1 MKKYPKVSL
10 LVLNWNG
17 LKYTIN
23 CIKSLLQTDYPNFE
37 IIVVDNCSDNDEGN
51 ILKKEF
57 KGKITVIKNKVNL
70 GYTGGMNV
78 GYKHS
83 SGEYIMFVNNDMEF
97 EKDWLRPLIVVFI
110 NNPTIGGC
118 QPKLKHLIDRQSFD
132 YAVAAGGFIDI
143 FGYPFARGRIFT
155 HVEKDRGQ
163 YNSIIKIAWCG
174 IFLVKREVLEKT
186 GLFDPIFF
194 NYGEDMDLCYRIY
207 GQGYSIVNVP
217 KSVGYHYGGGA
228 LKKNLAQKMFFHHR
242 NNLIFIFKNFEI
254 KTIILIMFPRF
265 ALDFL
270 SIFYYLYNGSTESS
284 LAVIRAYISFFLLSR
299 KILVSRRVSQSKIVK
314 EKIRLMPKYKGSVIW
329 DYFIR
334 RKKTF
339 KEIMKEDL
347 LLKIAIRNN

>member
-10 LVLNWNG
+10 LILNWNG

-37 IIVVDNCSDNDEGN
+37 IIVVDNCSEIDEAG

-57 KGKITVIKNKVNL
+57 KGKITVVKNKINS

-78 GYKHS
+78 GYAHT

-97 EKDWLRPLIVVFI
+97 EKDWLKPLVMVFI

-155 HVEKDRGQ
+155 HVEIDTGQ
-163 YNSIIKIAWCG
+163 YDQIIKISWCG
-174 IFLVKREVLEKT
+174 IFLVRRKVLEKT

-194 NYGEDMDLCYRIY
+194 NYGEDMDLCFRIY

-217 KSVGYHYGGGA
+217 RSVGYHYGGGA
-228 LKKNLAQKMFFHHR
+228 LRKNLAQKMFFHHR

-254 KTIILIMFPRF
+254 KTILLIIVPRVT
-265 ALDFL
+265 LDFL
-270 SIFYYLYNGSTESS
+270 SIFYYLYNGSIASS
-284 LAVIRAYISFFLLSR
+284 LAVVKAYISLFLLSK
-299 KILVSRRVSQSKIVK
+299 KIVASRRASQSKIQRK
-314 EKIRLMPKYKGSVIW
+314 NIRKMPIYKGSVIW
-329 DYFIR
+329 DYFIL

-339 KEIMKEDL
+339 REIVKY
-347 LLKIAIRNN
+347 NNLFGINVKQK

>member
-10 LVLNWNG
+10 LILNWNG

-37 IIVVDNCSDNDEGN
+37 IIVVDNCSKIDESS
-51 ILKKEF
+51 ILEKEF
-57 KGKITVIKNKVNL
+57 KGKITVIKSKINL
-70 GYTGGMNV
+70 GYAGGMNV
-78 GYKHS
+78 GYAHS

-97 EKDWLRPLIVVFI
+97 EKDWLKPLVMVFI

-118 QPKLKHLIDRQSFD
+118 QPKLRQLIDRESFD

-155 HVEKDRGQ
+155 YVEKDKGQ
-163 YNSIIKIAWCG
+163 YDSIVKISWCG
-174 IFLVKREVLEKT
+174 IFLVRRKVLEKT

-194 NYGEDMDLCYRIY
+194 NYGEDMDLCFRIY

-217 KSVGYHYGGGA
+217 HSIGYHYGGGV

-254 KTIILIMFPRF
+254 KTILLIIFPRF

-270 SIFYYLYNGSTESS
+270 SIFYYLRSGSMESS
-284 LAVIRAYISFFLLSR
+284 LAVVKAYISLFLLSK
-299 KILVSRRVSQSKIVK
+299 KIVASRRSAQSKIQRK
-314 EKIRLMPKYKGSVIW
+314 NIRKMPIYKGSVIW
-329 DYFIR
+329 DYFIL

-339 KEIMKEDL
+339 KEIMKEGL
-347 LLKIAIRNN
+347 LLKISIL